1 MRIHIP
7 LPIKCETP
15 ETQCVVNWPHHFS
28 LPLPKCDCHSTVAP
42 PSRFI
47 LSCWNRVVVAGT
59 FRFTRKNT
67 GRCHWL
73 SNFLIREDTH
83 YMSVSFERCTQRKFF
98 PRLSLHWIVLL
109 YKFNKIQTNMF
120 FFLCNACLLLLL
132 NNQQICQRAKN
143 KQAGWQLLHTMM
155 KRHFSIWQDVWNFKT
170 VTQARAH
177 MHACSH
183 RHDANFCWRIGF

>member
-67 GRCHWL
+67 GCCHWL

-83 YMSVSFERCTQRKFF
+83 YVSVSFERCTQRKFF

-109 YKFNKIQTNMF
+109 YKTKFKQICFFFVQCFFVAVVKQSTNMS
-120 FFLCNACLLLLL
+120 
-132 NNQQICQRAKN
+132 KGK
-143 KQAGWQLLHTMM
+143 KQVGRM
-155 KRHFSIWQDVWNFKT
+155 T
-170 VTQARAH
+170 VTTQNDEAPL
-177 MHACSH
+177 
-183 RHDANFCWRIGF
+183 

>member
-132 NNQQICQRAKN
+132 NNQQICQKAK
-143 KQAGWQLLHTMM
+143 KQVGRM
-155 KRHFSIWQDVWNFKT
+155 T
-170 VTQARAH
+170 VTTQNDEAPL
-177 MHACSH
+177 
-183 RHDANFCWRIGF
+183 